1 MHLCLTLRVRS
12 DRYIAVDG
20 TSLTVCQ
27 VDRNE
32 GWFTFMLIAYTQKH
46 IIVPHKAVG
55 DRSGRLILFL
65 RFVISY
71 SRAAGTICSYLHVE
85 LILPQAIQ

>member
-1 MHLCLTLRVRS
+1 MYLCLTLRVRS

-55 DRSGRLILFL
+55 DRSGHFFL
-65 RFVISY
+65 RFVILY
-71 SRAAGTICSYLHVE
+71 FRAAGTICSYLHVE
-85 LILPQAIQ
+85 LILPQAIR